1 MNQAS
6 MTTLQRVVVIALFAA
21 LTAVCT
27 MCISIPVP
35 ATNGYIN
42 IGDTIVFLTALFFGP
57 FAGALAGGVGSMLA
71 DLLLGYAHWA
81 PFSLLIKA
89 AEGAVCGLVAYK
101 ALKGKKYSWRA
112 VAGMIVAGL
121 VMVLGYFVG
130 GAILKGS
137 WEVSLTSVPSNLIQG
152 GVSLGLALILS
163 VLLKQV
169 KYFR

>member
-1 MNQAS
+1 MTKS
-6 MTTLQRVVVIALFAA
+6 MTTLQRLVVIALFAA
-21 LTAVCT
+21 LTAVAT
-27 MCISIPVP
+27 MCISIPIP

-42 IGDTIVFLTALFFGP
+42 IGDTIVFITALFFGP
-57 FAGALAGGVGSMLA
+57 LAGALSGGIGSMLA

-89 AEGAVCGLVAYK
+89 AEGAVCGLIAYK

-112 VAGMIVAGL
+112 IVGMIAAGL
-121 VMVLGYFVG
+121 VMVLGYFIG
-130 GAILKGS
+130 GTILKGS
-137 WEVSLTSVPSNLIQG
+137 WEVALTSVPSNLIQG
-152 GVSLGLALILS
+152 GVSAGLALVLS